1 MSDTSKFEGQ
11 CETPMS
17 DHVARFWQLVREF
30 EVRIVVDQMTAGFG
44 GKGFY
49 ATSIFS
55 NDTAKAILSTNE
67 KLTAEN
73 ARLREALDAAD
84 SALHEA
90 EAVLGGEYGDHY
102 GPLCE
107 KILKLRS
114 QLAALNQPQE

>member
-1 MSDTSKFEGQ
+1 MTDTSKFEGQ

-30 EVRIVVDQMTAGFG
+30 EVRIVVDQMTDGFG

-55 NDTAKAILSTNE
+55 NDAAKAILSTNE

-73 ARLREALDAAD
+73 ARLREAHKENARLLTLVAHD
-84 SALHEA
+84 LQGRVE
-90 EAVLGGEYGDHY
+90 GG
-102 GPLCE
+102 
-107 KILKLRS
+107 K
-114 QLAALNQPQE
+114 LAAIVQCADRSRAALTQSQE